1 MDIDEMR
8 DMMGKSDDYY
18 NVLFSD
24 KKLDI
29 DPGRVYSTTT
39 KCDIVKGSSVFTDLM
54 MPLVYTISFASAI
67 IFCVVMYL
75 MMKVMI
81 DRSAYNIS
89 LIKTFGY
96 KRKEI
101 RKLYLDGNF
110 YIIAIGALICLPLSK
125 LIMNRLFPFM
135 ISNVSCGLN
144 VGTP

>member
-1 MDIDEMR
+1 
-8 DMMGKSDDYY
+8 
-18 NVLFSD
+18 
-24 KKLDI
+24 
-29 DPGRVYSTTT
+29 
-39 KCDIVKGSSVFTDLM
+39 

-144 VGTP
+144 VGTPVIFYVVTYLVILALYFAINALLVRRLNKFTPAEVLKNRE

>member
-1 MDIDEMR
+1 MPCLET
-8 DMMGKSDDYY
+8 DMMGEADDYY

-29 DPGRVYSTTT
+29 DPGRLYSTTT
-39 KCDIVKGSSVFTDLM
+39 RADVVKGAEVFTGLM
-54 MPLVYTISFASAI
+54 MPMIYTLSISAVI

-81 DRSAYNIS
+81 DRSAQNIS
-89 LIKTFGY
+89 LIKVFGY

-110 YIIAIGALICLPLSK
+110 YIVAIGALIALPLTVFCFFS
-125 LIMNRLFPFM
+125 
-135 ISNVSCGLN
+135 
-144 VGTP
+144 